1 LGNHPLKTQYPTLYN
16 IARRKQAKVAEV
28 LSTAP
33 LNVSFRRA
41 LVGNKLTEWNSLVTR
56 VANINLQQG
65 QDVFVW
71 RLHKNGIFSVSSMYK
86 FLVSNGIK
94 VSQLVWRLKIPLK
107 IKIFL

>member
-1 LGNHPLKTQYPTLYN
+1 M
-16 IARRKQAKVAEV
+16 
-28 LSTAP
+28 
-33 LNVSFRRA
+33 
-41 LVGNKLTEWNSLVTR
+41 GNKLTEWNSLVTR

-86 FLVSNGIK
+86 FFVSNGIK